1 MNLLTSK
8 IHMQNKNIIKYKSQ
22 TIFEVIKLLNNVER
36 SILIFIDAEN
46 KLIGTLTDGDIRR
59 GLLKKK
65 SLEDDVIFAINKKP
79 FFVNI
84 NYNYKKIVKK
94 IIEQQLIAVPVLNN
108 NGKLIDIIFD
118 SSESNKIDNKF
129 VIMAGGRGVRMK
141 PITDKI
147 PKSLVSYKG
156 NLLISRI
163 IDKAYEEGFRNFVI
177 SLGYLG
183 HKIQKYLYNNYSKKI
198 NIEFTIE
205 KKPLGTIG
213 ALSLIN
219 KTKLPFV
226 VSNTDII
233 TDVSYKDL
241 LNFHKYSKAD
251 LTIGSKIYQIE
262 VPFGVLRTNKN
273 RIVQMNEKPKKFF
286 SVNAGVYV
294 FSSELQKSVPKNSFT
309 NINNFFD
316 KIKDKKKII
325 SYPIYETWRDIGTLK
340 DVENDM

>member
-1 MNLLTSK
+1 
-8 IHMQNKNIIKYKSQ
+8 MQNKNIIKYNSQ
-22 TIFEVIKLLNNVER
+22 TLYEVIKLLNKLER
-36 SILIFIDAEN
+36 SILIFVDAKN

-59 GLLKKK
+59 GLLKNK
-65 SLEDDVIFAINKKP
+65 SLEDNVILAINKKP

-84 NYNYKKIVKK
+84 NFNYKKVLKK
-94 IIEQQLIAVPVLNN
+94 IIEQQLIAVPVLEK
-108 NGKLIDIIFD
+108 NGKLIDILFD
-118 SSESNKIDNKF
+118 TSESNKIDNKF
-129 VIMAGGRGVRMK
+129 VIMAGGRGIRMK

-163 IDKAYEEGFRNFVI
+163 IDKAYKEGFRNFVI

-262 VPFGVLRTNKN
+262 VPFGVLRINKN
-273 RIVQMNEKPKKFF
+273 RIVQINEKPKKYF

-294 FSSELQKSVPKNSFT
+294 FNAELQKSVPKNSYT
-309 NINNFFD
+309 NINDFFD
-316 KIKDKKKII
+316 KIKDKKKIV
-325 SYPIYETWRDIGTLK
+325 SYPIYEAWSDIGTLK
-340 DVENDM
+340 DIENVM